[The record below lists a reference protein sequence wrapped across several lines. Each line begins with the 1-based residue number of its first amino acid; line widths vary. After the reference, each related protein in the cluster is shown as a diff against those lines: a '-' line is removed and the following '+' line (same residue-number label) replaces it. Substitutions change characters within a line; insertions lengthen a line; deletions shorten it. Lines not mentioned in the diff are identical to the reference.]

1 MYIVRIHIMRINIRS
16 KGKGETDS
24 WRFGGRNKFLWT
36 REPLGLP
43 IYPQTGDGDNG

>member
-1 MYIVRIHIMRINIRS
+1 MNTNKDLGIARWKAAS
-16 KGKGETDS
+16 KKV
-24 WRFGGRNKFLWT
+24 WGRNKFLWI